1 MSLNV
6 PYCKN
11 PTSPLTLLSLFCYIH
26 YSVLICP
33 IGQTLNKNYSRGL
46 KNDKD
51 VHFFSDIYSNTG
63 YCRSWLNTQFPN
75 KVCTL
80 EWIKSV
86 LKLECFWGLQLKEG
100 KLAWNGYS
108 LFGCEKI
115 IRIIISKPAQRI
127 LPKLG
132 NLIWFLIC
140 ICLSKR
146 YLCFF
151 ITHHFFY
158 LNNPSNVAHWI
169 WNIFRLPILN
179 EVSISP
185 LLMLL

>member
-1 MSLNV
+1 MKNKEKNLLLNIQEYVSHAIMSLNV

-11 PTSPLTLLSLFCYIH
+11 HTSPLTLLSLFCYIN
-26 YSVLICP
+26 YSVFMCP
-33 IGQTLNKNYSRGL
+33 TGQTLNKNHSRNI
-46 KNDKD
+46 KNDKE
-51 VHFFSDIYSNTG
+51 VLFFSGIYSNTG
-63 YCRSWLNTQFPN
+63 YCRSWLNTQFPY

-86 LKLECFWGLQLKEG
+86 LKLECSRGLRLKEG
-100 KLAWNGYS
+100 KLARNGYS

-115 IRIIISKPAQRI
+115 IRIIISKPAQRR

-146 YLCFF
+146 HLCF
-151 ITHHFFY
+151 ITHHFF
-158 LNNPSNVAHWI
+158 I
-169 WNIFRLPILN
+169 
-179 EVSISP
+179 
-185 LLMLL
+185 